1 MRPEPRRP
9 SPAGRLAL
17 CGAGGWLLVRG
28 ALRGGP
34 LGLLQAVLG
43 AAALYRAATPPTR
56 PVRPA
61 GDHPVLDPRQGIR
74 TPFQSRP
81 QPVRLPG
88 LLKEAPMSISYDVDA
103 GTCSIELNGNHCELP
118 IRDVVVTT
126 DEGLRA
132 SVIHCTAGT
141 ALLTE
146 DQAQALIGAGARDER
161 FNLLAD

>member
-17 CGAGGWLLVRG
+17 CGAGGWLLLRG

-34 LGLLQAVLG
+34 LGLLQA
-43 AAALYRAATPPTR
+43 ALYRAATPPTR
-56 PVRPA
+56 PARPA

-81 QPVRLPG
+81 QPMRLPG

-103 GTCSIELNGNHCELP
+103 GTCSIELNGSHCELP

>member
-17 CGAGGWLLVRG
+17 CGAGGCG

-56 PVRPA
+56 LARPA

>member
-28 ALRGGP
+28 ALGGGP

-43 AAALYRAATPPTR
+43 AAALYRAAT
-56 PVRPA
+56 RPA

-88 LLKEAPMSISYDVDA
+88 LLKEAPMSISYDIDA